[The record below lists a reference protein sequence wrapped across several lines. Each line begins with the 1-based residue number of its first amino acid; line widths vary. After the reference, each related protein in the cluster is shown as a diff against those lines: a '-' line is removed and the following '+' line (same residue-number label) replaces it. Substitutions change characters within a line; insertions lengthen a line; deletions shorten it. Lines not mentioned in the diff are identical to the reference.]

1 MLGAMGFST
10 VAAAATAVEKTVE
23 AVGSY
28 RQGKQLKQVAEMQA
42 QNAENRAG
50 AMVNTAMENHRREQ
64 RNAQMQTARA
74 RADAGANN
82 LLREGST
89 LNRETDLATR
99 LEDEITARSR
109 AALQEADTVRLQG
122 AMEAWDTR
130 LQAKAAKHRALGSL
144 LGAGVSAV
152 GALGSWSG
160 TQGKAETNRTP
171 QRTSPPI
178 R

>member
-1 MLGAMGFST
+1 MGFAT
-10 VAAAATAVEKTVE
+10 VAAAATAAEKTVE
-23 AVGSY
+23 AVASHQ
-28 RQGKQLKQVAEMQA
+28 QGRQLKNVANIQEL
-42 QNAENRAG
+42 NAKNRAD

-64 RNAQMQTARA
+64 RNAQMQTAHA

-109 AALQEADTVRLQG
+109 AALQEAENVRLQG

-130 LQAKAAKHRALGSL
+130 LQAKAAKRRAWASL
-144 LGAGVSAV
+144 LGAGV
-152 GALGSWSG
+152 GAAGAFASWGGSGGTNSG
-160 TQGKAETNRTP
+160 AAAAPQGGQAGT
-171 QRTSPPI
+171 
-178 R
+178 